1 MDPVQF
7 LNLAD
12 ALVRQYPIPA
22 GFRSAVSRAYY
33 AAHLTAREFLFR
45 AAGVVTR
52 DHGIVWGCLT
62 DTGDAD
68 LDAAGR
74 DLKNLHGLRVEADY
88 KLTGCRY
95 DGADPAKVAADV
107 VELLAVARDIIATIA
122 AVRVDQA
129 RLAQALPGIRGRHK
143 LLEGA

>member
-1 MDPVQF
+1 MDPAQF

-22 GFRSAVSRAYY
+22 GLRTAVSRAYY

-52 DHGIVWGCLT
+52 DHGIVWGCLH
-62 DTGDAD
+62 DTGDGD

-74 DLKNLHGLRVEADY
+74 KFKELHGRRTEADY
-88 KLTGCRY
+88 RLTGCAFDAAGAAELVRALL
-95 DGADPAKVAADV
+95 DDARAVISILDAVRADPARLARV
-107 VELLAVARDIIATIA
+107 VP
-122 AVRVDQA
+122 AVRA
-129 RLAQALPGIRGRHK
+129 RQK
-143 LLEGA
+143 VLEGT

>member
-74 DLKNLHGLRVEADY
+74 SLKQLHGQRVEADY
-88 KLTGCRY
+88 RLVGCTF
-95 DGADPAKVAADV
+95 DGADAGKVADRV
-107 VELLAVARDIIATIA
+107 RESIAVARRVIAALA
-122 AVRVDQA
+122 AVRADAV
-129 RLAQALPGIRGRHK
+129 RLAQALPGVRARHK